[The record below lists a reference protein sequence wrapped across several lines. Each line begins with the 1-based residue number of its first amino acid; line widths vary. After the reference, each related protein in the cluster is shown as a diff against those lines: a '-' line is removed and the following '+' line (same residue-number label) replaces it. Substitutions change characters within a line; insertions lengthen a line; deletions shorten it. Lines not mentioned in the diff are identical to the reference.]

1 MRSEGP
7 AGSRTTVQPFNRP
20 TASSWATLACV
31 VPPIRIR
38 SMYLRTSP
46 ALEAYSRA
54 GCAAARYPLWTPQEK
69 RPLQESR
76 SSRARF
82 STNNHRTSTGLWL
95 TSEASMAASLYHCM
109 AAPLRRCINAHSMLH
124 ACSHRGP
131 PQSQQRPAAGAQ
143 AKRAA
148 RKIPTSTRPNLELL
162 SVLAQ
167 CSVCAVLGPGL
178 RSFSLSL
185 APALA
190 ALAALPVS
198 TLQPAQPSPSP
209 GKQES
214 KKGQKLGR
222 ARA

>member
-1 MRSEGP
+1 
-7 AGSRTTVQPFNRP
+7 
-20 TASSWATLACV
+20 
-31 VPPIRIR
+31 
-38 SMYLRTSP
+38 
-46 ALEAYSRA
+46 
-54 GCAAARYPLWTPQEK
+54 
-69 RPLQESR
+69 
-76 SSRARF
+76 
-82 STNNHRTSTGLWL
+82 
-95 TSEASMAASLYHCM
+95 MAASLHHCI
-109 AAPLRRCINAHSMLH
+109 AAPLRRCIDAHSMLH

-167 CSVCAVLGPGL
+167 CSISAVLGPGL